1 MLRAAWAG
9 ACRSGGRIRSTW
21 PARIGAAA
29 QSINGKASGADD
41 CPPAGGELTTAAFV
55 RSSVSPGPDHPHLDR
70 EGAQGQSQ
78 PDDEQPI
85 GLARSDERRVGKG
98 CVRTCKSSWVPVY

>member
-1 MLRAAWAG
+1 M
-9 ACRSGGRIRSTW
+9 RSTW

-70 EGAQGQSQ
+70 EGAKGQRQ

-85 GLARSDERRVGKG
+85 GIAEKAIFAAGQDDAILIGVAQYGLDR
-98 CVRTCKSSWVPVY
+98 KSTRLNSSH